1 MMQVY
6 IVYLGSLSRGEYE
19 TSSQHQSILQEVVE
33 GRCPVENVLVRSYKR
48 SFSGFA
54 ANLTDHER
62 EKLASMEEVVSVFPS
77 RTLQL
82 HTTRSWDFMGF
93 NQSITRKR
101 SVESDI
107 IVGIIDT
114 GIWPESK
121 SFSDKG
127 FGPVP
132 KKWKGACKGKNEW
145 SEGNPITMYSIIDDE
160 SVNDNL
166 DLIVVPQYGRNLDHT
181 ENVLVRSYKRSFS
194 GFAAKLTDHERQKLA
209 SMEDV
214 VSVFPGRTLQ
224 LYTTRSWD
232 FMGFNQSISGKY
244 DILAAYSPF
253 GVIHVDPLFKRLGN
267 FTILSGTF
275 VSCPHAAG
283 VAAYVKSFHPDWS
296 PSAIQSAI
304 MTTGLVYET
313 FEQDYIIM
321 LCNIGYDEGNIGKIS
336 GKISTCLKGS
346 DKATPKD
353 LNYSSMAAQV
363 SLGKSFAINFPR
375 TVTNVGLANSIYKA
389 KILQNSKI
397 FSIKVVPEALSFRSL
412 NEKKSF
418 SVTVT
423 GKGLPNGAIVSA
435 S

>member
-1 MMQVY
+1 MY
-6 IVYLGSLSRGEYE
+6 WL
-19 TSSQHQSILQEVVE
+19 EVTK
-33 GRCPVENVLVRSYKR
+33 G
-48 SFSGFA
+48 
-54 ANLTDHER
+54 
-62 EKLASMEEVVSVFPS
+62 VSVDLQPS
-77 RTLQL
+77 SLIMRGKSWPAWKTLYRFFQVEHSNSIRQDL
-82 HTTRSWDFMGF
+82 GISWVL
-93 NQSITRKR
+93 I
-101 SVESDI
+101 
-107 IVGIIDT
+107 
-114 GIWPESK
+114 
-121 SFSDKG
+121 
-127 FGPVP
+127 
-132 KKWKGACKGKNEW
+132 
-145 SEGNPITMYSIIDDE
+145 
-160 SVNDNL
+160 NL
-166 DLIVVPQYGRNLDHT
+166 LL
-181 ENVLVRSYKRSFS
+181 EN
-194 GFAAKLTDHERQKLA
+194 
-209 SMEDV
+209 M
-214 VSVFPGRTLQ
+214 
-224 LYTTRSWD
+224 
-232 FMGFNQSISGKY
+232 
-244 DILAAYSPF
+244 
-253 GVIHVDPLFKRLGN
+253 RLGN
-267 FTILSGTF
+267 FTILSGIF

>member
-1 MMQVY
+1 MLALGLEPPEVVTSLRRSSQTIKDKRLFKVARDLKALNNGGQVQRKKKKMSKNSQDSDTPK
-6 IVYLGSLSRGEYE
+6 LGKKIIQHLQLDYRKREAEILTTEAIKDSHVPVVPGFSSRG
-19 TSSQHQSILQEVVE
+19 
-33 GRCPVENVLVRSYKR
+33 P
-48 SFSGFA
+48 
-54 ANLTDHER
+54 
-62 EKLASMEEVVSVFPS
+62 
-77 RTLQL
+77 
-82 HTTRSWDFMGF
+82 
-93 NQSITRKR
+93 
-101 SVESDI
+101 
-107 IVGIIDT
+107 
-114 GIWPESK
+114 
-121 SFSDKG
+121 
-127 FGPVP
+127 
-132 KKWKGACKGKNEW
+132 NEIA
-145 SEGNPITMYSIIDDE
+145 P
-160 SVNDNL
+160 
-166 DLIVVPQYGRNLDHT
+166 
-181 ENVLVRSYKRSFS
+181 
-194 GFAAKLTDHERQKLA
+194 
-209 SMEDV
+209 
-214 VSVFPGRTLQ
+214 
-224 LYTTRSWD
+224 
-232 FMGFNQSISGKY
+232 
-244 DILAAYSPF
+244 DIL
-253 GVIHVDPLFKRLGN
+253 KRLGN
-267 FTILSGTF
+267 FTILSGIF

-304 MTTGLVYET
+304 MTTAVNPGLVYET

>member
-1 MMQVY
+1 M
-6 IVYLGSLSRGEYE
+6 GTR
-19 TSSQHQSILQEVVE
+19 
-33 GRCPVENVLVRSYKR
+33 R
-48 SFSGFA
+48 
-54 ANLTDHER
+54 
-62 EKLASMEEVVSVFPS
+62 S
-77 RTLQL
+77 RTGGDLEGCDSEIVQL
-82 HTTRSWDFMGF
+82 EPVNMKWLDGLGKEDGLLSPESRS
-93 NQSITRKR
+93 R
-101 SVESDI
+101 SVSR
-107 IVGIIDT
+107 V
-114 GIWPESK
+114 
-121 SFSDKG
+121 
-127 FGPVP
+127 
-132 KKWKGACKGKNEW
+132 
-145 SEGNPITMYSIIDDE
+145 
-160 SVNDNL
+160 
-166 DLIVVPQYGRNLDHT
+166 
-181 ENVLVRSYKRSFS
+181 YKRSFS

-232 FMGFNQSISGKY
+232 FMGFNQSITGKY
-244 DILAAYSPF
+244 ASSDFVLNFNLTNQTIKIKERRTDVGGCLTMSEVFSPKRRRKREAEILTTEAIKDSHVPVVPGFSSRGPNEIAPDILKIYILAAYSPF

>member
-33 GRCPVENVLVRSYKR
+33 GSPVENVLVRSYKR

-62 EKLASMEEVVSVFPS
+62 QKLASMEEVVSVFPS

-107 IVGIIDT
+107 IVGITDT

-145 SEGNPITMYSIIDDE
+145 SEGNPITMYSIINDE

-181 ENVLVRSYKRSFS
+181 
-194 GFAAKLTDHERQKLA
+194 G
-209 SMEDV
+209 
-214 VSVFPGRTLQ
+214 
-224 LYTTRSWD
+224 
-232 FMGFNQSISGKY
+232 
-244 DILAAYSPF
+244 
-253 GVIHVDPLFKRLGN
+253 
-267 FTILSGTF
+267 
-275 VSCPHAAG
+275 
-283 VAAYVKSFHPDWS
+283 
-296 PSAIQSAI
+296 
-304 MTTGLVYET
+304 
-313 FEQDYIIM
+313 
-321 LCNIGYDEGNIGKIS
+321 
-336 GKISTCLKGS
+336 
-346 DKATPKD
+346 
-353 LNYSSMAAQV
+353 
-363 SLGKSFAINFPR
+363 
-375 TVTNVGLANSIYKA
+375 
-389 KILQNSKI
+389 
-397 FSIKVVPEALSFRSL
+397 
-412 NEKKSF
+412 
-418 SVTVT
+418 
-423 GKGLPNGAIVSA
+423 
-435 S
+435 